1 MGIHAPTAHDGGVI
15 KPVDTPAWMTEPG
28 MLTVFLYDYWS
39 CGFFWKERGLMTIF
53 SFDVDAHHARQN
65 NELLKD
71 ARRLQISAVLFAAI
85 LVGVGV
91 WLHRLLGGVPG
102 IVIHTIPP
110 VPSNDCQNK

>member
-1 MGIHAPTAHDGGVI
+1 
-15 KPVDTPAWMTEPG
+15 
-28 MLTVFLYDYWS
+28 
-39 CGFFWKERGLMTIF
+39 MTIF
-53 SFDVDAHHARQN
+53 SFDVDADHARQN

-102 IVIHTIPP
+102 IVILGVLAVLALSSLALIIIIPRYVGDAESLYTRYP
-110 VPSNDCQNK
+110 LCPAMTWCY

>member
-1 MGIHAPTAHDGGVI
+1 
-15 KPVDTPAWMTEPG
+15 
-28 MLTVFLYDYWS
+28 
-39 CGFFWKERGLMTIF
+39 MTIF
-53 SFDVDAHHARQN
+53 SFDVDADHARQN

-91 WLHRLLGGVPG
+91 WLHRLLGAGHSDIGRTRGPGLEQFGAHHHYSPIRGERG

-110 VPSNDCQNK
+110 VPGNDCQNK